1 VKGLS
6 FFLLA
11 AIFVGALIWMATL
24 KRPQKIAARGA
35 AAVPAAEMVLLD
47 GKILTVDPHDSV
59 AEAMAIGPDGRIV
72 AVGTSAEIHARIGA
86 DTKVIDL
93 HGRTATPGLI
103 DSHGHYADGG
113 INELYTVNLSE
124 ATSIAEI
131 EQKVAERAKTL
142 KPGEWIQ
149 GTGWDESKL
158 TELRYVHAADLD
170 KVAPKNPVW
179 LLHTTGHYGVA
190 NSFALKLAHIARGT
204 KNPKA
209 GTIDRDAQGN
219 PSGVLK
225 ENAMLAVTSLIPP
238 VTPDQEHNAILHIID
253 ALHAEG
259 MTAIKEGDIQ
269 PHTWDAY
276 KRVLD
281 ENKLKVRVFTL
292 WDVGTT
298 MDAGRATLA
307 RIKALP
313 LPPRSLGEGLLLSG
327 GGKLYMDG
335 SGGGRTAWLYD
346 DWHVKS
352 TEIDKG
358 NKGYPAIDV
367 ETYKQLVRL
376 YHQAGIHVGTHAIGD
391 RAIDTVV
398 DTYAEV
404 LKETPTHGLR
414 HSIIHS
420 NIPTDHALET
430 MAMLE
435 KQYDA
440 GYPELQAPFMWWIGD
455 TYAGTF
461 GPQRAARLLPL
472 KTMVAR
478 GIVWGGGS
486 DYFVTPFAARYGIWA
501 SVARETL
508 KGVYGAHPFGT
519 AEAVDARVALRSY
532 TEWAAHQL
540 FLDGEV
546 GSIEPGKDADIAI
559 WDRDM
564 YTAPTPDLKN
574 LKCEMTLFKGEIVF
588 KADATPVTVTDPKA
602 PNPAA
607 TPAPANSS
615 AASDKR

>member
-1 VKGLS
+1 MAVV
-6 FFLLA
+6 
-11 AIFVGALIWMATL
+11 FVAALIWMATL
-24 KRPQKIAARGA
+24 KRPVK
-35 AAVPAAEMVLLD
+35 AVVRPEGPRAEVILVN

-59 AEAMAIGPDGRIV
+59 VEAVAIGFDGRFMAIG
-72 AVGTSAEIHARIGA
+72 SNAEIRGW
-86 DTKVIDL
+86 TGPNTRTIDL
-93 HGRTATPGLI
+93 HGRTVTPGLI

-113 INELYTVNLSE
+113 LNELNTVNLSE
-124 ATSIAEI
+124 AKSITEI
-131 EQKVAERAKTL
+131 VDKIADRAKTA

-158 TELRYVHAADLD
+158 AELRYVHAADLD
-170 KVAPKNPVW
+170 KVTPNNPVW
-179 LLHTTGHYGVA
+179 LLHTTGHYGAA
-190 NSFALKLAHIARGT
+190 NSAALKLAHITRAT

-209 GTIDRDAQGN
+209 GTIDRDAQGK
-219 PSGVLK
+219 PTGVLK
-225 ENAMLAVTSLIPP
+225 ESAMDAIKLLIPFP
-238 VTPDQEHNAILHIID
+238 TPDEEHAAILHIID
-253 ALHAEG
+253 ELHAEG

-269 PHTWDAY
+269 QHTWDAY

-281 ENKLKVRVFTL
+281 ENKLTVRVFTL

-298 MDAGRATLA
+298 MDSGRATLA

-313 LPPRSLGEGLLLSG
+313 LPPRSLGDSMLISG

-346 DWHVKS
+346 DWHTKS

-367 ETYKQLVRL
+367 DTYKQLVRL
-376 YHQAGIHVGTHAIGD
+376 YHQAGVHVGTHAIGD

-430 MAMLE
+430 MAALQ

-461 GPQRAARLLPL
+461 GPERSARLIPL
-472 KTMVAR
+472 KTMLTR

-486 DYFVTPFAARYGIWA
+486 DYFVAPMAARYGIWS

-519 AEAVDARVALRSY
+519 AESVDTHVALRSY

-540 FLDGEV
+540 FLDGTV
-546 GSIEPGKDADIAI
+546 GSIELGKEADLAV

-564 YTAPTPDLKN
+564 YTVPTGDLKN
-574 LKCEMTLFKGEIVF
+574 MKCEMTLFKGEIVF
-588 KADATPVTVTDPKA
+588 RADATPVTVTE
-602 PNPAA
+602 
-607 TPAPANSS
+607 TQAPAT
-615 AASDKR
+615 DKH

>member
-1 VKGLS
+1 VKSLS

-11 AIFVGALIWMATL
+11 AIFVGGLVFMATH
-24 KRPQKIAARGA
+24 KRAEKAVVRNPAAG
-35 AAVPAAEMVLLD
+35 PAAEAVLLN

-59 AEAMAIGPDGRIV
+59 AEAVAIGPDARII
-72 AVGTSAEIHARIGA
+72 AVGSNAEIRARMDA
-86 DTKVIDL
+86 NTKVIDL

-103 DSHGHYADGG
+103 DSHGHFADGG
-113 INELYTVNLSE
+113 IEELNDVNLRD
-124 ATSIAEI
+124 ATSIADI
-131 EQKVAERAKTL
+131 VQRIAERAKTA

-158 TELRYVHAADLD
+158 AELRYVHAADLD
-170 KVAPKNPVW
+170 KVTPKNPVW
-179 LLHTTGHYGVA
+179 LLHTTGHYGAA
-190 NSFALKLAHIARGT
+190 NSVALKLAHITHAT

-209 GTIDRDAQGN
+209 GTIDRDAQGK
-219 PSGVLK
+219 PTGVLK
-225 ENAMLAVTSLIPP
+225 ESAMDAVIKLIPQA
-238 VTPDQEHNAILHIID
+238 TPEQEHAAILRILD
-253 ALHAEG
+253 ELHAEG
-259 MTAIKEGDIQ
+259 MTAIKEADIQ

-298 MDAGRATLA
+298 MESGRATLA
-307 RIKALP
+307 RIRALP
-313 LPPRSLGEGLLLSG
+313 LPPRSLGDGVLLSG

-346 DWHVKS
+346 DWHTKS

-376 YHQAGIHVGTHAIGD
+376 YHQAGIHVGTHAVGD

-420 NIPTDHALET
+420 NIPTDHALDT
-430 MAMLE
+430 MATLQ

-440 GYPELQAPFMWWIGD
+440 GYPELQAVFMWWIGD

-461 GPQRAARLLPL
+461 GPERAARLLPL

-486 DYFVTPFAARYGIWA
+486 DYFVAPFAARYGIWA

-519 AEAVDARVALRSY
+519 TESVDARIALRSY

-540 FLDGEV
+540 FLDGTV
-546 GSIEPGKDADIAI
+546 GSIEPGKEADIAV
-559 WDRDM
+559 WDRDL
-564 YTAPTPDLKN
+564 YTVPAGDLKN
-574 LKCEMTLFKGEIVF
+574 MKCEMTLFKGEIVF
-588 KADATPVTVTDPKA
+588 QAAETPVTVTDPRA
-602 PNPAA
+602 PES
-607 TPAPANSS
+607 APATGT
-615 AASDKR
+615 ASGNAGKR

>member
-1 VKGLS
+1 
-6 FFLLA
+6 
-11 AIFVGALIWMATL
+11 MATH
-24 KRPQKIAARGA
+24 KRPEKAVARNPAAG
-35 AAVPAAEMVLLD
+35 PAAELVLIN

-59 AEAMAIGPDGRIV
+59 AEAVAIGPDARII
-72 AVGTSAEIHARIGA
+72 AVGSNAEIRARMDA
-86 DTKVIDL
+86 NTEVIDL

-103 DSHGHYADGG
+103 DSHGHFADGG
-113 INELYTVNLSE
+113 IEELNYVNLRD
-124 ATSIAEI
+124 ATSIADI
-131 EQKVAERAKTL
+131 VKRIADRAKTA

-149 GTGWDESKL
+149 GAGWDESKL
-158 TELRYVHAADLD
+158 AELRYVHAADLD
-170 KVAPKNPVW
+170 KVTPKNPVW
-179 LLHTTGHYGVA
+179 LLHTTGHYGAA
-190 NSFALKLAHIARGT
+190 NSVALKLAHITRAT

-209 GTIDRDAQGN
+209 GTIDRDAQGK
-219 PSGVLK
+219 PTGVLK
-225 ENAMLAVTSLIPP
+225 ESAMDAVVKLIPQA
-238 VTPDQEHNAILHIID
+238 TPEQEHAAILHIID
-253 ALHAEG
+253 ELHAEG

-298 MDAGRATLA
+298 MDSGRATLA

-313 LPPRSLGEGLLLSG
+313 LPPRALGDDVLLSG

-346 DWHVKS
+346 DWHTKS

-358 NKGYPAIDV
+358 NKGYPAMDV
-367 ETYKQLVRL
+367 ETYKQLVRM
-376 YHQAGIHVGTHAIGD
+376 YHQAGVHVGTHAVGD

-420 NIPTDHALET
+420 NIPTDHALDT
-430 MAMLE
+430 MATLQ

-440 GYPELQAPFMWWIGD
+440 GYPELQAVFMWWIGD

-461 GPQRAARLLPL
+461 GPERAARLLPL
-472 KTMVAR
+472 KTMVTR

-486 DYFVTPFAARYGIWA
+486 DYFVAPFAARYGIWA

-508 KGVYGAHPFGT
+508 KGVYGPHPFGT
-519 AEAVDARVALRSY
+519 AESVDARVALRSY

-540 FLDGEV
+540 FLDGTV
-546 GSIEPGKDADIAI
+546 GSIELGKEADIAV
-559 WDRDM
+559 WDRDL
-564 YTAPTPDLKN
+564 YTVPTADLKN
-574 LKCEMTLFKGEIVF
+574 MKCEMTLFKGEIVF
-588 KADATPVTVTDPKA
+588 QAAGSPVAVTDPKA
-602 PNPAA
+602 PKAAAA
-607 TPAPANSS
+607 TSSGS
-615 AASDKR
+615 AAADQR

>member
-1 VKGLS
+1 M
-6 FFLLA
+6 A
-11 AIFVGALIWMATL
+11 AIFVGALTWMATM
-24 KRPQKIAARGA
+24 KHPSK
-35 AAVPAAEMVLLD
+35 AVVHNPALGPAAEAVLLD

-59 AEAMAIGPDGRIV
+59 AEAVAIGTDGRIM
-72 AVGTSAEIHARIGA
+72 AVGSNLDIRARIGPN
-86 DTKVIDL
+86 TKVIDL

-113 INELYTVNLSE
+113 IEELNDVNLRD
-124 ATSIAEI
+124 ATSIADI
-131 EQKVAERAKTL
+131 VARIAERGKTA

-158 TELRYVHAADLD
+158 AELRYVHAADLD
-170 KVAPKNPVW
+170 KVTPKNPVW

-190 NSFALKLAHIARGT
+190 NSVALKLAHISHTT
-204 KNPKA
+204 KSPKA
-209 GTIDRDAQGN
+209 GTIDRDAQGK
-219 PSGVLK
+219 PTGVLK
-225 ENAMLAVTSLIPP
+225 ENAMLAVTNLIPP
-238 VTPDQEHNAILHIID
+238 VTPEQEHAAILHIID
-253 ALHAEG
+253 ELHAEG

-281 ENKLKVRVFTL
+281 ENKLTVRVFTL

-298 MDAGRATLA
+298 MDSGRATLA

-313 LPPRSLGEGLLLSG
+313 LPPRSLGDGVLISG

-335 SGGGRTAWLYD
+335 SGGGRTAWVYD
-346 DWHVKS
+346 DWHQKS

-358 NKGYPAIDV
+358 NKGYPAIEV
-367 ETYKQLVRL
+367 ETYKQLVRM
-376 YHQAGIHVGTHAIGD
+376 YHQAGIHVGTHAVGD

-430 MAMLE
+430 MAAMQ

-440 GYPELQAPFMWWIGD
+440 GYPELQAPFMWWLGD

-461 GPQRAARLLPL
+461 GPQRTARLLPL

-478 GIVWGGGS
+478 GIVFGGGS
-486 DYFVTPFAARYGIWA
+486 DYFVAPFAARYGIWA

-540 FLDGEV
+540 FLDGTV
-546 GSIEPGKDADIAI
+546 GSIELGKDADIAV
-559 WDRDM
+559 WDRDV
-564 YTAPTPDLKN
+564 YTAPTGDLKN
-574 LKCEMTLFKGEIVF
+574 MKCEMTLFKGEIVF
-588 KADATPVTVTDPKA
+588 RADVTPVTVSDPQAPKA
-602 PNPAA
+602 VGGATGAA
-607 TPAPANSS
+607 AG
-615 AASDKR
+615 KQ

>member
-1 VKGLS
+1 
-6 FFLLA
+6 
-11 AIFVGALIWMATL
+11 MATL
-24 KRPQKIAARGA
+24 KRPSKAVARN
-35 AAVPAAEMVLLD
+35 PALGPPAEEVLLD

-59 AEAMAIGPDGRIV
+59 AEAVAIGFDGRFL
-72 AVGTSAEIHARIGA
+72 AIGSNVDIRA
-86 DTKVIDL
+86 HIGPNTKVIDL

-113 INELYTVNLSE
+113 INELYTVNLSDT
-124 ATSIAEI
+124 TSIAEI
-131 EQKVAERAKTL
+131 VQKIAERAKTL

-158 TELRYVHAADLD
+158 TELRYVLAADLD

-190 NSFALKLAHIARGT
+190 NSFALKLAHIAHGT
-204 KNPKA
+204 KNPRA

-219 PSGVLK
+219 PTGVLK
-225 ENAMLAVTSLIPP
+225 ENAMKAVVSLIPP

-313 LPPRSLGEGLLLSG
+313 LPPRSLGEGVLLSG

-367 ETYKQLVRL
+367 HVYKQLVRL

-430 MAMLE
+430 MAAMQ

-440 GYPELQAPFMWWIGD
+440 GYPELQAPFMWWLGD

-461 GPQRAARLLPL
+461 GPERSARLIPL
-472 KTMVAR
+472 KTMLTR
-478 GIVWGGGS
+478 GIAWGGGS

-532 TEWAAHQL
+532 TEWSAHQL
-540 FLDGEV
+540 FLDGTV
-546 GSIEPGKDADIAI
+546 GSIELGKDADIAV

-564 YTAPTPDLKN
+564 YSVPTGDLKN
-574 LKCEMTLFKGEIVF
+574 MKCEMTLFKGEIVF
-588 KADATPVTVTDPKA
+588 RADATPVTVTDPQA
-602 PNPAA
+602 ANPQANGAA
-607 TPAPANSS
+607 ANNP
-615 AASDKR
+615 

>member
-1 VKGLS
+1 MKSLS

-11 AIFVGALIWMATL
+11 AFFVGGLVWIATH
-24 KRPQKIAARGA
+24 KRATKVVAQNPAAG
-35 AAVPAAEMVLLD
+35 PAAETILVN
-47 GKILTVDPHDSV
+47 GKILTVDSHDSV
-59 AEAMAIGPDGRIV
+59 AEAVAIGVDARIV
-72 AVGTSAEIHARIGA
+72 AVGSNADIRARAGA
-86 DTKVIDL
+86 STRVIDL

-103 DSHGHYADGG
+103 DSHGHYADGAL
-113 INELYTVNLSE
+113 NELNTVNLSDV
-124 ATSIAEI
+124 TSVGEI
-131 EQKVAERAKTL
+131 VSRIAERAKTV

-158 TELRYVHAADLD
+158 AELRYVNAADLD
-170 KVAPKNPVW
+170 KAAPKNPVW
-179 LLHTTGHYGVA
+179 VLQTTGHYGAA
-190 NSFALKLAHIARGT
+190 NSFALKLAKIARGT

-209 GTIDRDAQGN
+209 GTIDRDAQGK
-219 PSGVLK
+219 PTGVLK
-225 ENAMLAVTSLIPP
+225 ESAMEAVTKLIPLA
-238 VTPDQEHNAILHIID
+238 TPEQEHAAILHIID

-298 MDAGRATLA
+298 MDSGRATLA

-313 LPPRSLGEGLLLSG
+313 LPPRSLGDGVLLSG

-346 DWHVKS
+346 DWHKKS
-352 TEIDKG
+352 TEIDTG

-367 ETYKQLVRL
+367 DVYRQLVRM
-376 YHQAGIHVGTHAIGD
+376 YHQAGIHVGTHAVGD
-391 RAIDTVV
+391 RAIDQVV

-420 NIPTDHALET
+420 NIPTDHALDT
-430 MAMLE
+430 MAMLQ

-455 TYAGTF
+455 TYAGNF
-461 GPQRAARLLPL
+461 GPARSARLIPL

-478 GIVWGGGS
+478 GIVFGGGS

-540 FLDGEV
+540 FLDGTV
-546 GSIEPGKDADIAI
+546 GSIEPGKEADIAI

-564 YTAPTPDLKN
+564 YTVPTGDLKN

-588 KADATPVTVTDPKA
+588 QAAGTPITVATSADAA
-602 PNPAA
+602 PGSGSGAA
-607 TPAPANSS
+607 E
-615 AASDKR
+615 KR

>member
-1 VKGLS
+1 
-6 FFLLA
+6 
-11 AIFVGALIWMATL
+11 MATL
-24 KRPQKIAARGA
+24 KHPSKAVARN
-35 AAVPAAEMVLLD
+35 PALGPPAEEVLLN
-47 GKILTVDPHDSV
+47 GKILTVDPHDSIV
-59 AEAMAIGPDGRIV
+59 EAVAIGFDGRFL
-72 AVGTSAEIHARIGA
+72 AIGSNA
-86 DTKVIDL
+86 DIRAHIGPNTKVIDL

-113 INELYTVNLSE
+113 VNELYKVNLSE
-124 ATSIAEI
+124 AKSIAEI
-131 EQKVAERAKTL
+131 AEKIADRAKTL
-142 KPGEWIQ
+142 QPGEWIE
-149 GTGWDESKL
+149 GSGWDESKL
-158 TELRYVHAADLD
+158 AELRYVHAADLD
-170 KVAPKNPVW
+170 KVTPKNPVW
-179 LLHTTGHYGVA
+179 LVQTTGHYGVA
-190 NSFALKLAHIARGT
+190 NSAALKLAHITHGT

-219 PSGVLK
+219 LTGVLK

-259 MTAIKEGDIQ
+259 MTAIKEGDIL

-298 MDAGRATLA
+298 MDSGRATLA

-313 LPPRSLGEGLLLSG
+313 LPPRSLGDGVLLSG

-367 ETYKQLVRL
+367 ETYKQLVRM
-376 YHQAGIHVGTHAIGD
+376 YHQAGIHVGTHAVGD

-430 MAMLE
+430 MAMLQ

-461 GPQRAARLLPL
+461 GPQRSARLIPL
-472 KTMVAR
+472 KTMLTR
-478 GIVWGGGS
+478 GIVWAGGS
-486 DYFVTPFAARYGIWA
+486 DYFVTPFPARYGIWA

-508 KGVYGAHPFGT
+508 KGVYGPHPFGT
-519 AEAVDARVALRSY
+519 AESVDARVALRSY

-540 FLDGEV
+540 FLDGTV
-546 GSIEPGKDADIAI
+546 GSIELGKDADIAI

-564 YTAPTPDLKN
+564 YTVPTGDLKN
-574 LKCEMTLFKGEIVF
+574 MKCEMTLFKGEIVF
-588 KADATPVTVTDPKA
+588 TADTTPVTITDPKA

-607 TPAPANSS
+607 APANGSS
-615 AASDKR
+615 ASDKR

>member
-1 VKGLS
+1 VKSLS
-6 FFLLA
+6 FLLMA
-11 AIFVGALIWMATL
+11 AIFVAALIWMATL
-24 KRPQKIAARGA
+24 KRPAKVVVQ
-35 AAVPAAEMVLLD
+35 PAGPRAEVVLLN

-59 AEAMAIGPDGRIV
+59 VEAVAIGFDGRFMAIG
-72 AVGTSAEIHARIGA
+72 SNA
-86 DTKVIDL
+86 DIRGWMGPNTKIIDL
-93 HGRTATPGLI
+93 HGRTVTPGLI

-113 INELYTVNLSE
+113 INELNTVNLSE
-124 ATSIAEI
+124 AKSIAEI
-131 EQKVAERAKTL
+131 VDKIAERAKTA

-158 TELRYVHAADLD
+158 TELRYVHASDLD
-170 KVAPKNPVW
+170 KVSPNNPVW
-179 LLHTTGHYGVA
+179 LLHTTGHYGAA
-190 NSFALKLAHIARGT
+190 NSVALKLAHITRAT

-209 GTIDRDAQGN
+209 GTIDRDAQGK
-219 PSGVLK
+219 PTGVLK
-225 ENAMLAVTSLIPP
+225 ESAMDALLTLIPQA
-238 VTPDQEHNAILHIID
+238 TPEQEHAAILHIID
-253 ALHAEG
+253 ELHAEG

-281 ENKLKVRVFTL
+281 ENKLKVRVFVL
-292 WDVGTT
+292 WDVGKTL
-298 MDAGRATLA
+298 DAGRATLA

-313 LPPRSLGEGLLLSG
+313 LPPRALGDDVLLSG

-346 DWHVKS
+346 DWHTKS

-367 ETYKQLVRL
+367 ETYKQLVRM
-376 YHQAGIHVGTHAIGD
+376 YHQAGVHVGTHAIGD

-430 MAMLE
+430 MAMLQ

-461 GPQRAARLLPL
+461 GPERSARLIPL
-472 KTMVAR
+472 KTMLTR

-486 DYFVTPFAARYGIWA
+486 DYSVTPMAARYGIWS

-519 AEAVDARVALRSY
+519 ADAVDTHAALRSY

-540 FLDGEV
+540 FLDGTV
-546 GSIEPGKDADIAI
+546 GSIELGKEADLAV

-564 YTAPTPDLKN
+564 YTVPTGDLKN
-574 LKCEMTLFKGEIVF
+574 MKCEMTLFKGEIVF
-588 KADATPVTVTDPKA
+588 QADATPVTVTDAKP
-602 PNPAA
+602 
-607 TPAPANSS
+607 PAP
-615 AASDKR
+615 DKQ

>member
-1 VKGLS
+1 
-6 FFLLA
+6 
-11 AIFVGALIWMATL
+11 MATH
-24 KRPQKIAARGA
+24 KRPEKAVVRNTAAG
-35 AAVPAAEMVLLD
+35 PAAEMVLVN
-47 GKILTVDPHDSV
+47 GRILTVDPHDSV
-59 AEAMAIGPDGRIV
+59 AEAVAIGPDARII
-72 AVGTSAEIHARIGA
+72 AVGSNAEIRARMDA
-86 DTKVIDL
+86 NTKVIDL

-103 DSHGHYADGG
+103 DSHGHFADGG
-113 INELYTVNLSE
+113 IEELNDVNLRD
-124 ATSIAEI
+124 ATSIADI
-131 EQKVAERAKTL
+131 VQRIAERAKTA

-158 TELRYVHAADLD
+158 VELRYVHAADLD
-170 KVAPKNPVW
+170 KVTPKNPVW
-179 LLHTTGHYGVA
+179 LQHTTGHYGAA
-190 NSFALKLAHIARGT
+190 NSVALKLAHITPAT

-209 GTIDRDAQGN
+209 GTIDRDAQGK
-219 PSGVLK
+219 PTGVLK
-225 ENAMLAVTSLIPP
+225 ESAMDAVIKLIPQT
-238 VTPDQEHNAILHIID
+238 TPEQEHAAILRIID
-253 ALHAEG
+253 ELHAEG

-281 ENKLKVRVFTL
+281 ENKLTVRVFTL

-298 MDAGRATLA
+298 MDSGRATLA

-313 LPPRSLGEGLLLSG
+313 LPPRALGDDVLLSG

-346 DWHVKS
+346 DWHTKS

-358 NKGYPAIDV
+358 NKGYPAMDV
-367 ETYKQLVRL
+367 ETYKQLVRM
-376 YHQAGIHVGTHAIGD
+376 YHQAGVHVGTHAVGD

-430 MAMLE
+430 MATLQ

-440 GYPELQAPFMWWIGD
+440 GYPELQAVFLWWIGD

-461 GPQRAARLLPL
+461 GPERAARLLPL
-472 KTMVAR
+472 KTMVTR
-478 GIVWGGGS
+478 GIVFGGGS
-486 DYFVTPFAARYGIWA
+486 DYFVAPFAARYGIWA

-519 AEAVDARVALRSY
+519 AESVDARIALRSY
-532 TEWAAHQL
+532 TQWAAHQL
-540 FLDGEV
+540 FLDGTV
-546 GSIEPGKDADIAI
+546 GSIEPGKEADIAV
-559 WDRDM
+559 WDRNI
-564 YTAPTPDLKN
+564 YTAPTGDLKDM
-574 LKCEMTLFKGEIVF
+574 KCEMTLFKGEIVF
-588 KADATPVTVTDPKA
+588 QAAGTPVTVTDPRALKST
-602 PNPAA
+602 PPAGA
-607 TPAPANSS
+607 SS
-615 AASDKR
+615 GAADKR

>member
-1 VKGLS
+1 VKSLS
-6 FFLLA
+6 FFLLIA
-11 AIFVGALIWMATL
+11 LFVAGLVFVATR
-24 KRPQKIAARGA
+24 KHTEKPIAPRATVG
-35 AAVPAAEMVLLD
+35 PAAELVLLN

-59 AEAMAIGPDGRIV
+59 VEAVAIGPDARFMAIG
-72 AVGTSAEIHARIGA
+72 SNAEIRGWMDAN
-86 DTKVIDL
+86 TKIIDL

-103 DSHGHYADGG
+103 DSHGHYSDGG

-131 EQKVAERAKTL
+131 VQKIEDRAKTL

-158 TELRYVHAADLD
+158 KELRYVYASDLD
-170 KVAPKNPVW
+170 AAAPKNPVW
-179 LLHTTGHYGVA
+179 LLHTTGHYGTA
-190 NSFALKLAHIARGT
+190 NSVALKLAHIARGT

-209 GTIDRDAQGN
+209 GTIDRDSKGN
-219 PSGVLK
+219 TTGVLK
-225 ENAMLAVTSLIPP
+225 ESAMEAVTTLIPP
-238 VTPDQEHNAILHIID
+238 ATPDQEHEAILHIIG
-253 ALHAEG
+253 ALHSEG
-259 MTAIKEGDIQ
+259 MTAIKEADIQ
-269 PHTWDAY
+269 QHTWDAY

-281 ENKLKVRVFTL
+281 ENRLKVRVFTL
-292 WDVGTT
+292 WDVGKTV
-298 MDAGRATLA
+298 DAARATLA

-313 LPPRSLGEGLLLSG
+313 LPPRALGDDVLLSG

-346 DWHVKS
+346 DWHTKS
-352 TEIDKG
+352 TEVDKG

-367 ETYKQLVRL
+367 ETYRQIVRM

-430 MAMLE
+430 MATLQ

-440 GYPELQAPFMWWIGD
+440 GYPELQAVFLWWIGD

-461 GPQRAARLLPL
+461 GPERAARLLPL

-478 GIVWGGGS
+478 GVVFGGGS
-486 DYFVTPFAARYGIWA
+486 DYFVAPFAARYGLWA

-519 AEAVDARVALRSY
+519 AESVDARIALRSY

-540 FLDGEV
+540 FLDGTV
-546 GSIEPGKDADIAI
+546 GSIELGKEADIAI
-559 WDRDM
+559 WDRDP
-564 YTAPTPDLKN
+564 YTVPTADLKN
-574 LKCEMTLFKGEIVF
+574 MKCEMTLFKGEIVF
-588 KADATPVTVTDPKA
+588 QAGGTPVTVSDPKA
-602 PNPAA
+602 QKSVAVAGPGAGAA
-607 TPAPANSS
+607 DN
-615 AASDKR
+615 R

>member
-1 VKGLS
+1 
-6 FFLLA
+6 
-11 AIFVGALIWMATL
+11 
-24 KRPQKIAARGA
+24 
-35 AAVPAAEMVLLD
+35 
-47 GKILTVDPHDSV
+47 
-59 AEAMAIGPDGRIV
+59 
-72 AVGTSAEIHARIGA
+72 
-86 DTKVIDL
+86 
-93 HGRTATPGLI
+93 
-103 DSHGHYADGG
+103 
-113 INELYTVNLSE
+113 
-124 ATSIAEI
+124 
-131 EQKVAERAKTL
+131 
-142 KPGEWIQ
+142 IQ

-158 TELRYVHAADLD
+158 AELRYVYAADLD

-179 LLHTTGHYGVA
+179 LQHTTGHYGTA
-190 NSFALKLAHIARGT
+190 NSLALKLAHITHAT

-209 GTIDRDAQGN
+209 GTIDRDAKGN
-219 PSGVLK
+219 PTGVLK
-225 ENAMLAVTSLIPP
+225 ESAMLPVVNLIPP
-238 VTPDQEHNAILHIID
+238 ATPDQEHDAILHIID

-298 MDAGRATLA
+298 MDSGRATLA

-313 LPPRSLGEGLLLSG
+313 LPPRALGDDVLLSG

-346 DWHVKS
+346 DWHTKS

-358 NKGYPAIDV
+358 NKGYPAIDI
-367 ETYKQLVRL
+367 ETYKQLVRM
-376 YHQAGIHVGTHAIGD
+376 YHQAGIHIGTHAVGD

-430 MAMLE
+430 MAALQ

-440 GYPELQAPFMWWIGD
+440 GYPELQAVFMWWIGD

-461 GPQRAARLLPL
+461 GPERAARLLPL

-478 GIVWGGGS
+478 GVVFAGGS
-486 DYFVTPFAARYGIWA
+486 DYFVAPFPARYGIWA
-501 SVARETL
+501 SMARETL
-508 KGVYGAHPFGT
+508 KSVYGAHPFGT
-519 AEAVDARVALRSY
+519 AEAVDARIALRSY
-532 TEWAAHQL
+532 TQWAAHQL
-540 FLDGEV
+540 FLDGTV
-546 GSIEPGKDADIAI
+546 GSIELGKEADIAV

-564 YTAPTPDLKN
+564 YAAPASDLKN
-574 LKCEMTLFKGEIVF
+574 MKCEMTLFKGEIVF
-588 KADATPVTVTDPKA
+588 QAGGTPVTVTDPKA
-602 PNPAA
+602 PKAA
-607 TPAPANSS
+607 S
-615 AASDKR
+615 AAGSGATDKR

>member
-1 VKGLS
+1 
-6 FFLLA
+6 
-11 AIFVGALIWMATL
+11 MATF
-24 KRPQKIAARGA
+24 KRPAKVVVQ
-35 AAVPAAEMVLLD
+35 PAGPRAEVVLLN

-59 AEAMAIGPDGRIV
+59 VEAVAIGFDGRFMAIG
-72 AVGTSAEIHARIGA
+72 SNAEIRGWMGANTRI
-86 DTKVIDL
+86 IDL
-93 HGRTATPGLI
+93 HGRTVTPGLI

-113 INELYTVNLSE
+113 LNELNTVNLTE
-124 ATSIAEI
+124 AKSIAEI
-131 EQKVAERAKTL
+131 VDKIAERAKTA

-158 TELRYVHAADLD
+158 TDLRYVHASDLD
-170 KVAPKNPVW
+170 KVTPNNPVW
-179 LLHTTGHYGVA
+179 LLHTTGHYGAA
-190 NSFALKLAHIARGT
+190 NSVALKLAHITRAT

-209 GTIDRDAQGN
+209 GTIDRDAQGK
-219 PSGVLK
+219 PTGVLK
-225 ENAMLAVTSLIPP
+225 ESAMDAVLTLIPP
-238 VTPDQEHNAILHIID
+238 ATPEQEHAAILHIID
-253 ALHAEG
+253 ELHAEG

-281 ENKLKVRVFTL
+281 ENKLKVRVFVL
-292 WDVGTT
+292 WDVGKT

-313 LPPRSLGEGLLLSG
+313 LPPRALGDDVLLSG
-327 GGKLYMDG
+327 GGKLYVDG

-346 DWHVKS
+346 DWHTKS

-367 ETYKQLVRL
+367 ETYKQLVRM
-376 YHQAGIHVGTHAIGD
+376 YHQAGVHVGTHAVGD

-430 MAMLE
+430 MALLQ

-461 GPQRAARLLPL
+461 GPERAARLIPL
-472 KTMVAR
+472 KTMLTR

-486 DYFVTPFAARYGIWA
+486 DYFVTPMAARYGIWA

-519 AEAVDARVALRSY
+519 AEAVDAHVALRSY

-540 FLDGEV
+540 FLDGTV
-546 GSIEPGKDADIAI
+546 GSIELGKEADIAV

-564 YTAPTPDLKN
+564 YTVPTGDLKN
-574 LKCEMTLFKGEIVF
+574 MKCEMTLFKGEIVF
-588 KADATPVTVTDPKA
+588 RADATPVTVTD
-602 PNPAA
+602 A
-607 TPAPANSS
+607 TPLAT
-615 AASDKR
+615 DKR

>member
-313 LPPRSLGEGLLLSG
+313 LPPRSLGEGVLLSG

-430 MAMLE
+430 MAALQ

-472 KTMVAR
+472 KMMVAR
-478 GIVWGGGS
+478 GIVFGGGS
-486 DYFVTPFAARYGIWA
+486 DYFVTPFPARYGIWA

-564 YTAPTPDLKN
+564 YTVPTPDLKN

>member
-1 VKGLS
+1 VKNLS
-6 FFLLA
+6 FLLMG
-11 AIFVGALIWMATL
+11 AIFVAALIWMATF
-24 KRPQKIAARGA
+24 KRPAKVVVQ
-35 AAVPAAEMVLLD
+35 PAGPRAEVVLLN

-59 AEAMAIGPDGRIV
+59 VEAVAIGFDGRFMAIG
-72 AVGTSAEIHARIGA
+72 SNAEIRGWMGANTRI
-86 DTKVIDL
+86 IDL
-93 HGRTATPGLI
+93 HGRTVTPGLI

-113 INELYTVNLSE
+113 LNELNTVNLSE
-124 ATSIAEI
+124 AKSIAEI
-131 EQKVAERAKTL
+131 VDKIAERAKTA

-158 TELRYVHAADLD
+158 TDLRYVHASDLD
-170 KVAPKNPVW
+170 KVTPNNPVW
-179 LLHTTGHYGVA
+179 LLHTTGHYGAA
-190 NSFALKLAHIARGT
+190 NSVALKLAHITRAT

-209 GTIDRDAQGN
+209 GTIDRDAQGK
-219 PSGVLK
+219 PTGVLK
-225 ENAMLAVTSLIPP
+225 ESAMDAVLTLIPP
-238 VTPDQEHNAILHIID
+238 ATPEQEHAAILHIID
-253 ALHAEG
+253 ELHAEG

-281 ENKLKVRVFTL
+281 ENKLKVRVFVL
-292 WDVGTT
+292 WDVGKT

-313 LPPRSLGEGLLLSG
+313 LPPRALGDDVLLSG

-346 DWHVKS
+346 DWHTKS

-367 ETYKQLVRL
+367 ETYKQLVRM
-376 YHQAGIHVGTHAIGD
+376 YHQAGVHVGTHAVGD

-430 MAMLE
+430 MALLQ

-461 GPQRAARLLPL
+461 GPERAARLIPL
-472 KTMVAR
+472 KTMLTR

-486 DYFVTPFAARYGIWA
+486 DYFVTPMAARYGIWA

-519 AEAVDARVALRSY
+519 AEAVDAHVALRSY

-540 FLDGEV
+540 FLDGTV
-546 GSIEPGKDADIAI
+546 GSIELGKEADIAV

-564 YTAPTPDLKN
+564 YTVPTGDLKN
-574 LKCEMTLFKGEIVF
+574 MKCEMTLFKGEIVF
-588 KADATPVTVTDPKA
+588 RADATPVTVTD
-602 PNPAA
+602 A
-607 TPAPANSS
+607 TPLAT
-615 AASDKR
+615 DKR

>member
-1 VKGLS
+1 MKSLS

-11 AIFVGALIWMATL
+11 ALFVGGLVWIATH
-24 KRPQKIAARGA
+24 KRPTRVVAQN
-35 AAVPAAEMVLLD
+35 PAAGPAADLILIN
-47 GKILTVDPHDSV
+47 GTLLTVDAHDSI
-59 AEAMAIGPDGRIV
+59 AEAVAIGIGGRIT
-72 AVGTSAEIHARIGA
+72 AVGSNVDIRARAGA
-86 DTKVIDL
+86 NTRIIDL

-113 INELYTVNLSE
+113 LNELYTVNLSD
-124 ATSIAEI
+124 ATSIGEI
-131 EQKVAERAKTL
+131 VRRVSERAKTV

-158 TELRYVHAADLD
+158 AELRYVYASDLD
-170 KVAPKNPVW
+170 KATPKNPVW
-179 LLHTTGHYGVA
+179 LLHTTGHYGAA
-190 NSFALKLAHIARGT
+190 NSFALKLAHIVRGMR
-204 KNPKA
+204 NPKA
-209 GTIDRDAQGN
+209 GTIDRDAQGK
-219 PSGVLK
+219 PTGVLK
-225 ENAMLAVTSLIPP
+225 ESAMETVVKLIPP
-238 VTPDQEHNAILHIID
+238 ATPEQEHAALLHIID

-298 MDAGRATLA
+298 MDSGRATLA

-313 LPPRSLGEGLLLSG
+313 LPPRSLGDGVLLSG

-346 DWHVKS
+346 DWHKKS
-352 TEIDKG
+352 TEIDTG
-358 NKGYPAIDV
+358 NKGFPAIDV
-367 ETYKQLVRL
+367 ETYRQLVRM
-376 YHQAGIHVGTHAIGD
+376 YHQAGIHVGTHAVGD
-391 RAIDTVV
+391 RAIDQAV

-420 NIPTDHALET
+420 NIPTDHALDT
-430 MAMLE
+430 MATLQ

-440 GYPELQAPFMWWIGD
+440 GYPELQAPFLWWIGD

-461 GPQRAARLLPL
+461 GPARAARLIPL
-472 KTMVAR
+472 KTMVTR
-478 GIVWGGGS
+478 GIVFGGGS

-519 AEAVDARVALRSY
+519 AEAVDVHIALRSY

-540 FLDGEV
+540 FLDGTV
-546 GSIEPGKDADIAI
+546 GSIELGKDADIAV
-559 WDRDM
+559 WDQDM
-564 YTAPTPDLKN
+564 YTVPTSDLKN
-574 LKCEMTLFKGEIVF
+574 IKCEMTLFKGEIVF
-588 KADATPVTVTDPKA
+588 QADGTPVTVTDAHA
-602 PNPAA
+602 PSSVRAA
-607 TPAPANSS
+607 GSGTGS
-615 AASDKR
+615 AEKR

>member
-1 VKGLS
+1 M
-6 FFLLA
+6 A
-11 AIFVGALIWMATL
+11 AVFVGAIVWMATL
-24 KRPQKIAARGA
+24 KRPAK
-35 AAVPAAEMVLLD
+35 AVVRPPGPRAEVILVN

-59 AEAMAIGPDGRIV
+59 VEAVAIGFDGRFMAIG
-72 AVGTSAEIHARIGA
+72 SNAEIRSWIGPN
-86 DTKVIDL
+86 TKTIDL
-93 HGRTATPGLI
+93 HGRTVTPGLI

-113 INELYTVNLSE
+113 LNELNTVNLSE
-124 ATSIAEI
+124 AKSISEI
-131 EQKVAERAKTL
+131 VDKIAERAKTA

-158 TELRYVHAADLD
+158 AELRYVNAADLD
-170 KVAPKNPVW
+170 KVTPNNPVW
-179 LLHTTGHYGVA
+179 LLHTTGHYGTA
-190 NSFALKLAHIARGT
+190 NSAALKLAHITRAT

-209 GTIDRDAQGN
+209 GTIDRDAQGK
-219 PSGVLK
+219 PTGVLK
-225 ENAMLAVTSLIPP
+225 ESVMDAIKLLIPLP
-238 VTPDQEHNAILHIID
+238 TPDEEHAAILHIID
-253 ALHAEG
+253 ELHAEG

-281 ENKLKVRVFTL
+281 ENKLKLRVFVL
-292 WDVGTT
+292 WDVGVTL
-298 MDAGRATLA
+298 DSGRATLA

-313 LPPRSLGEGLLLSG
+313 LPPRALGDDVLLSG

-346 DWHVKS
+346 DWHTKS

-358 NKGYPAIDV
+358 NKGYPAMDV
-367 ETYKQLVRL
+367 DTYKQLVRL
-376 YHQAGIHVGTHAIGD
+376 YHQAGVHVGTHAIGD

-430 MAMLE
+430 MAALQ

-461 GPQRAARLLPL
+461 GPERSARLIPL
-472 KTMVAR
+472 KTMLTR

-486 DYFVTPFAARYGIWA
+486 DYFVTPMAARYGIWS

-508 KGVYGAHPFGT
+508 KGVYGAHPFGM
-519 AEAVDARVALRSY
+519 AESVDTHIALRSY

-540 FLDGEV
+540 FLDGTV
-546 GSIEPGKDADIAI
+546 GSIELGKEADIAV

-564 YTAPTPDLKN
+564 YTVPAGDLKN
-574 LKCEMTLFKGEIVF
+574 MKCEMTLFKGEIVF
-588 KADATPVTVTDPKA
+588 RADATPVTVTDAQPQ
-602 PNPAA
+602 
-607 TPAPANSS
+607 
-615 AASDKR
+615 ASDKR

>member
-1 VKGLS
+1 VKSLS

-11 AIFVGALIWMATL
+11 AIFIGGLIFMATH
-24 KRPQKIAARGA
+24 KRPEKAVVRNPAAG
-35 AAVPAAEMVLLD
+35 PAAEMVLVN
-47 GKILTVDPHDSV
+47 GRILTVDPHDSV
-59 AEAMAIGPDGRIV
+59 AEAVAIGPDARII
-72 AVGTSAEIHARIGA
+72 AVGSNADIRARMDA
-86 DTKVIDL
+86 NTKVIDL

-103 DSHGHYADGG
+103 DSHGHYSDGG

-131 EQKVAERAKTL
+131 IQKIEDRAKTL

-158 TELRYVHAADLD
+158 KELRYVNAADLD
-170 KVAPKNPVW
+170 KAAPKNPVW
-179 LLHTTGHYGVA
+179 VLHTTGHYGAA
-190 NSFALKLAHIARGT
+190 NTFALKLAHITRGT

-219 PSGVLK
+219 PTGVLK
-225 ENAMLAVTSLIPP
+225 ETAMEAVTSLIPP
-238 VTPDQEHNAILHIID
+238 VTPDQEHEAILHIID
-253 ALHAEG
+253 SLHTEG
-259 MTAIKEGDIQ
+259 MTAIKEADIQ

-292 WDVGTT
+292 WDVGKTL
-298 MDAGRATLA
+298 DSGRATLA

-313 LPPRSLGEGLLLSG
+313 LPPRSLGDGVLLSG

-346 DWHVKS
+346 DWHTKS

-367 ETYKQLVRL
+367 ETYKQLVRM
-376 YHQAGIHVGTHAIGD
+376 YHQAGVHVGTHAIGD

-430 MAMLE
+430 MATLQ

-440 GYPELQAPFMWWIGD
+440 GYPELQAVFMWWIGD

-461 GPQRAARLLPL
+461 GPERAARLLPL

-478 GIVWGGGS
+478 GVVFGGGS
-486 DYFVTPFAARYGIWA
+486 DYFVAPFAARYGIWA

-519 AEAVDARVALRSY
+519 AESVDARIALRSY

-540 FLDGEV
+540 FLDGTV
-546 GSIEPGKDADIAI
+546 GSIEPGKEADIAV
-559 WDRDM
+559 WDRNM
-564 YTAPTPDLKN
+564 YTVPTGDLKN
-574 LKCEMTLFKGEIVF
+574 MKCEMTLFKGEIVF
-588 KADATPVTVTDPKA
+588 QAAGTPVTVTDPRAPKA
-602 PNPAA
+602 APPAD
-607 TPAPANSS
+607 SGS
-615 AASDKR
+615 GAADKR

>member
-1 VKGLS
+1 
-6 FFLLA
+6 
-11 AIFVGALIWMATL
+11 MATL
-24 KRPQKIAARGA
+24 KRPAK
-35 AAVPAAEMVLLD
+35 AVAQNPAGPAAEVVLLN
-47 GKILTVDPHDSV
+47 GTILTVDPHDSI
-59 AEAMAIGPDGRIV
+59 AEAVAIGIDNRIL
-72 AVGTSAEIHARIGA
+72 AVGSNADIRARVGA
-86 DTKVIDL
+86 NTKIIDL

-113 INELYTVNLSE
+113 INELYTVNLSD
-124 ATSIAEI
+124 ATSVAEI
-131 EQKVAERAKTL
+131 VGRIAERAKTV

-158 TELRYVHAADLD
+158 KELRYVYAADLD
-170 KVAPKNPVW
+170 KVTPKNPVW
-179 LLHTTGHYGVA
+179 LTQTTGHYGAA
-190 NSFALKLAHIARGT
+190 NSVALKLAHITHGT

-209 GTIDRDAQGN
+209 GTIDRDAQGK
-219 PSGVLK
+219 PTGVLK
-225 ENAMLAVTSLIPP
+225 ETAMTAVVSLIPLA
-238 VTPDQEHNAILHIID
+238 TPEQEHAAILHIID
-253 ALHAEG
+253 ELHSEG

-298 MDAGRATLA
+298 MDSGRATLA

-313 LPPRSLGEGLLLSG
+313 LPPRALGDGVLLSG

-346 DWHVKS
+346 DWHTKS

-376 YHQAGIHVGTHAIGD
+376 YHQAGVHVGTHAIGD

-430 MAMLE
+430 MAALQ

-440 GYPELQAPFMWWIGD
+440 GYPELQAPFLWWIGD

-461 GPQRAARLLPL
+461 GPERAARLLPL
-472 KTMVAR
+472 KTMLTR

-486 DYFVTPFAARYGIWA
+486 DYFVAPFAARYGIWA

-519 AEAVDARVALRSY
+519 AESVDARVALRSY

-540 FLDGEV
+540 FLDGTV
-546 GSIEPGKDADIAI
+546 GSIEPGKEADIAV

-564 YTAPTPDLKN
+564 YTVPTSELKN

-588 KADATPVTVTDPKA
+588 RAEGTPVTVTEAHP
-602 PNPAA
+602 PA
-607 TPAPANSS
+607 TNH
-615 AASDKR
+615 

>member
-11 AIFVGALIWMATL
+11 AIFVGALVWMATL
-24 KRPQKIAARGA
+24 KRPQKIAAHGGP
-35 AAVPAAEMVLLD
+35 PAPVAEVVLLG

-59 AEAMAIGPDGRIV
+59 VEAVAIGFDGRFLAI
-72 AVGTSAEIHARIGA
+72 GSNAEIRAHIGPN
-86 DTKVIDL
+86 TKVIDL

-103 DSHGHYADGG
+103 DSHGHFADGG
-113 INELYTVNLSE
+113 VNELYRVNLSE
-124 ATSIAEI
+124 AKSIAEI
-131 EQKVAERAKTL
+131 VEKVAERAKAL

-149 GTGWDESKL
+149 GSGWDESKL

-170 KVAPKNPVW
+170 KVTPKNPVW
-179 LLHTTGHYGVA
+179 LVHTTGHYGVA
-190 NSFALKLAHIARGT
+190 NSVALKLAHISHTT

-209 GTIDRDAQGN
+209 GTIDRDAQGK
-219 PSGVLK
+219 PTGVLK
-225 ENAMLAVTSLIPP
+225 EDAMLAVTSLIPA
-238 VTPDQEHNAILHIID
+238 VTADEEHNAILHIID

-259 MTAIKEGDIQ
+259 MTAIKEGDIL

-292 WDVGTT
+292 WDVGKTL
-298 MDAGRATLA
+298 DSGRATLA

-313 LPPRSLGEGLLLSG
+313 LPPRSLGEGVLLSG
-327 GGKLYMDG
+327 GGKLFMDG

-358 NKGYPAIDV
+358 NKGYPAMDV
-367 ETYKQLVRL
+367 DTYKQLVRM
-376 YHQAGIHVGTHAIGD
+376 YHQAGIHVGTHAVGD

-430 MAMLE
+430 MAALQ

-461 GPQRAARLLPL
+461 GPERSARLIPL
-472 KTMVAR
+472 KTMLTR

-501 SVARETL
+501 SVARQTL

-519 AEAVDARVALRSY
+519 TEAVDARVALRSY

-540 FLDGEV
+540 FLDGTV
-546 GSIEPGKDADIAI
+546 GSIELGKDADIAV

-564 YTAPTPDLKN
+564 YTVPAGDLKDM
-574 LKCEMTLFKGEIVF
+574 KCEMTLFKGEIVF
-588 KADATPVTVTDPKA
+588 RADTTPVTVTDPKPA
-602 PNPAA
+602 NPAA
-607 TPAPANSS
+607 NG
-615 AASDKR
+615 AAATKP

>member
-24 KRPQKIAARGA
+24 KRPQKIAARDA
-35 AAVPAAEMVLLD
+35 APVPAAELVLID

-59 AEAMAIGPDGRIV
+59 VEAVAIGFDGRFL
-72 AVGTSAEIHARIGA
+72 AIGSNVDIRA
-86 DTKVIDL
+86 HIGPNTKVIDL

-113 INELYTVNLSE
+113 INELYKVNLSD
-124 ATSIAEI
+124 ATSISQIVEKI
-131 EQKVAERAKTL
+131 AERAKTL

-149 GTGWDESKL
+149 GSGWDESKL

-170 KVAPKNPVW
+170 KVTPKNPVW

-190 NSFALKLAHIARGT
+190 NSFALKLAHIAHGT

-219 PSGVLK
+219 PTGVLK

-238 VTPDQEHNAILHIID
+238 VTPDQEHDAILHIID
-253 ALHAEG
+253 ALHTEG

-313 LPPRSLGEGLLLSG
+313 LPPRSLGEGVLISG

-430 MAMLE
+430 MAALQ

-461 GPQRAARLLPL
+461 GPQRSARLIPL
-472 KTMVAR
+472 KTMLTR

-519 AEAVDARVALRSY
+519 AEAVDAHFALRSY

-540 FLDGEV
+540 FLDGTV
-546 GSIEPGKDADIAI
+546 GSIELGKDADIAV

-564 YTAPTPDLKN
+564 YTVPTGDLKN
-574 LKCEMTLFKGEIVF
+574 MKCEMTLFKGEIVF
-588 KADATPVTVTDPKA
+588 RADATPVTVSDPKA
-602 PNPAA
+602 ANPAA
-607 TPAPANSS
+607 NGAAPT
-615 AASDKR
+615 KP

>member
-1 VKGLS
+1 M
-6 FFLLA
+6 A
-11 AIFVGALIWMATL
+11 AIFVAALIWMATL
-24 KRPQKIAARGA
+24 KRPAKVVAR
-35 AAVPAAEMVLLD
+35 PAGPSAEVVLLN

-59 AEAMAIGPDGRIV
+59 VEAVAIGFDGRFMAIG
-72 AVGTSAEIHARIGA
+72 SNA
-86 DTKVIDL
+86 DIRGWMGPKTKIIDL
-93 HGRTATPGLI
+93 HGKSATPGLI

-124 ATSIAEI
+124 AKSIAEI
-131 EQKVAERAKTL
+131 VDKIAERAKTV
-142 KPGEWIQ
+142 KPGDWIQ

-170 KVAPKNPVW
+170 KVTPNNPVW
-179 LLHTTGHYGVA
+179 LLQTTGHYGAA
-190 NSFALKLAHIARGT
+190 NSVALKLAHITRAT

-209 GTIDRDAQGN
+209 GAIDRDTQGK
-219 PSGVLK
+219 PTGVLK
-225 ENAMLAVTSLIPP
+225 ETAMDAVTTLIPP
-238 VTPDQEHNAILHIID
+238 VTPDQEHAAILHIID
-253 ALHAEG
+253 ELHAEG

-281 ENKLKVRVFTL
+281 ENKLTVRVFTL
-292 WDVGTT
+292 WDVGKTI
-298 MDAGRATLA
+298 DAGRATLA
-307 RIKALP
+307 HIKALP
-313 LPPRSLGEGLLLSG
+313 LPPRSLGDGVLISG

-346 DWHVKS
+346 DWHQKS

-358 NKGYPAIDV
+358 NKGYPATDV
-367 ETYKQLVRL
+367 DTYKQLVRL
-376 YHQAGIHVGTHAIGD
+376 YHQAGVHVGTHAIGD

-430 MAMLE
+430 MAALQ

-461 GPQRAARLLPL
+461 GPERSARLLPL
-472 KTMVAR
+472 KTMLAR

-486 DYFVTPFAARYGIWA
+486 DYFVAPMAARYGIWA

-519 AEAVDARVALRSY
+519 PEAVDPHVALRSY

-540 FLDGEV
+540 FLDGTV
-546 GSIEPGKDADIAI
+546 GSIELGKEADIAI

-564 YTAPTPDLKN
+564 YTVPAGDLKN

-588 KADATPVTVTDPKA
+588 RADATGVTVSDPKA

-607 TPAPANSS
+607 VPAATPAPANG
-615 AASDKR
+615 AGAPDKR

>member
-1 VKGLS
+1 MA
-6 FFLLA
+6 F
-11 AIFVGALIWMATL
+11 FVGGLVFVATH
-24 KRPQKIAARGA
+24 KRPAKTVVAQNPAP
-35 AAVPAAEMVLLD
+35 PAAEIILIN
-47 GKILTVDPHDSV
+47 GKILTVDAHDSV
-59 AEAMAIGPDGRIV
+59 VEAVAIGIGGRIE
-72 AVGTSAEIHARIGA
+72 AVGSNADIRARAGA
-86 DTKVIDL
+86 NTRIIDL

-103 DSHGHYADGG
+103 DSHGHYADGAVS
-113 INELYTVNLSE
+113 ELYSVSLSD
-124 ATSIAEI
+124 ATSVGEI
-131 EQKVAERAKTL
+131 VRRISERAKTV

-158 TELRYVHAADLD
+158 TELRYVVASDLD
-170 KVAPKNPVW
+170 KVTPKNPVW
-179 LLHTTGHYGVA
+179 LLHTTGHYGTA
-190 NSFALKLAHIARGT
+190 NSFALKLAHVARGT
-204 KNPKA
+204 RNPKA
-209 GTIDRDAQGN
+209 GTIDRDAQGK
-219 PSGVLK
+219 PTGVLK
-225 ENAMLAVTSLIPP
+225 ESAMESVSKLIPP
-238 VTPDQEHNAILHIID
+238 TTPEQEHAAILHIID

-298 MDAGRATLA
+298 MDSGRATLA

-313 LPPRSLGEGLLLSG
+313 LPPRALGDDVLLSG

-335 SGGGRTAWLYD
+335 SGGGRTAWVYD
-346 DWHVKS
+346 DWHKKS
-352 TEIDKG
+352 TEIDAG

-367 ETYKQLVRL
+367 ETYRQLVRM
-376 YHQAGIHVGTHAIGD
+376 YHQAGIHVGTHAVGD
-391 RAIDTVV
+391 RAIDQVV

-420 NIPTDHALET
+420 NIPTDHALDT
-430 MAMLE
+430 MAMLQ

-461 GPQRAARLLPL
+461 GPARAARLIPL
-472 KTMVAR
+472 KTMVTR
-478 GIVWGGGS
+478 GIVFGGGS
-486 DYFVTPFAARYGIWA
+486 DYFVAPFAARYGIWA

-519 AEAVDARVALRSY
+519 AEAVDTHVALRSY

-540 FLDGEV
+540 FLDGTV
-546 GSIEPGKDADIAI
+546 GSIEPGKEADIAI
-559 WDRDM
+559 WDRDI
-564 YTAPTPDLKN
+564 YTVKTDDLKN
-574 LKCEMTLFKGEIVF
+574 MKCEMTLFKGEIVF
-588 KADATPVTVTDPKA
+588 KADATPVTVTDAKA
-602 PNPAA
+602 NANTPASVPAA
-607 TPAPANSS
+607 DAR
-615 AASDKR
+615 ASEKR